1 MRDRAGSCVLFR
13 VHVLFV
19 FFLFRF
25 FFIFLVSHVVLV
37 SWCRVLV
44 SSLASTLLLKME
56 GGNKSSGTA
65 SSSLNAW
72 WWWCLSLSSP
82 SLFLVVLSY
91 TSMFFH
97 AS

>member
-1 MRDRAGSCVLFR
+1 MRDRAGSYVLFR

-72 WWWCLSLSSP
+72 WWCLSLSSP